1 MEFLPKVL
9 ISGKFA
15 SIGVHSRLGFFKWSS
30 PDPQDLSN
38 CQRAT
43 GLLGWRLD
51 KADINMSAKNDLQ
64 HLLPETARD
73 ELLVAPKKSF
83 QFGTLSVSVLMFG
96 LGMAVGT
103 LALGSTVGV
112 IALVVCFIVSRV
124 LGIYLNRNEAA
135 VMSRFKNEP
144 GNPQS

>member
-1 MEFLPKVL
+1 M
-9 ISGKFA
+9 
-15 SIGVHSRLGFFKWSS
+15 
-30 PDPQDLSN
+30 N
-38 CQRAT
+38 
-43 GLLGWRLD
+43 
-51 KADINMSAKNDLQ
+51 AKNDLQ

-124 LGIYLNRNEAA
+124 LGFYLNKNEAA
-135 VMSRFKNEP
+135 VTSRFKNEP